1 MERRRGMKHRIK
13 RHIFIKEAFPLPML
27 YLSPSSQE
35 FNPYVIGGN
44 EEYYMNLLADEME
57 PWLRAS
63 GIPFTRNDP
72 SQTAADF
79 IRQSNQGDYGLH
91 LALHSNAS
99 APGQEGQ
106 NRGGV
111 VFYDPRSSR
120 GRRAAEIIARNL
132 REIYPGPVQTAAT
145 QSLGE
150 VNRTRAPAVLVE
162 LAYHDNPEDAMWISA
177 NLPSIGEN
185 LASSV
190 AEFFGTPMRSPWG
203 QLQTR
208 LGLE

>member
-1 MERRRGMKHRIK
+1 MQS
-13 RHIFIKEAFPLPML
+13 EAD
-27 YLSPSSQE
+27 
-35 FNPYVIGGN
+35 
-44 EEYYMNLLADEME
+44 A
-57 PWLRAS
+57 
-63 GIPFTRNDP
+63 
-72 SQTAADF
+72 
-79 IRQSNQGDYGLH
+79 
-91 LALHSNAS
+91 
-99 APGQEGQ
+99 
-106 NRGGV
+106 
-111 VFYDPRSSR
+111 
-120 GRRAAEIIARNL
+120 RAAEIIANNL

-150 VNRTRAPAVLVE
+150 VNQTRAPAVLVE